1 MRRLYGYAHDV
12 FVAAAVCPHPPLL
25 VPEVAGRAAPELD
38 DLRTACT
45 TAVTAMLEADP
56 DAVVCV
62 GDGPRLGRYD
72 ESDGGTLAPY
82 GVDVRAGGSGSS
94 DLPLALTIGAW
105 LLDRAAWTGPR
116 RYFALPQETTGPDCG
131 QMGEKVSA
139 ADLRVGVLAMGDGS
153 ARRSTSAPGYLDDRA
168 EPFDAEVARALS
180 EPDLRWLADALPPVA
195 CAELWV
201 AGRTAWQFLAGAA
214 TQTPQDT
221 GPDTEPT
228 TGLITGLTARMHYDA
243 APYGVGYL
251 VADWTT

>member
-1 MRRLYGYAHDV
+1 MGRLYGYAHRV

-25 VPEVAGRAAPELD
+25 VPEVAQRAAPELD

-45 TAVTAMLEADP
+45 TAVTAMLEAQP

-72 ESDGGTLAPY
+72 EADGGTLRPY
-82 GVDVRAGGSGSS
+82 GVDVRAGGTDSD
-94 DLPLALTIGAW
+94 DLPLALTLGAW

-116 RYFALPQETTGPDCG
+116 RCFALPSETTATECVEMG
-131 QMGEKVSA
+131 QKIAA

-153 ARRSTSAPGYLDDRA
+153 AKRGSGAPGYHDERA
-168 EPFDAEVARALS
+168 EPFDAEVARALAGA
-180 EPDLRWLADALPPVA
+180 DAQWMADALPPMA

-214 TQTPQDT
+214 TQIPQ
-221 GPDTEPT
+221 GA
-228 TGLITGLTARMHYDA
+228 GLSARMHYDA
-243 APYGVGYL
+243 APYGVGYF
-251 VADWTT
+251 VADWTL